1 MRHASET
8 WPFAHD
14 VVRTLADV
22 GEGDGSAIEASGDV
36 GGESVCA
43 DSLIAALREGPGTG
57 SADVVGRREVGVLRE
72 EVRKEGG
79 RVVVKRTV
87 ARMSKGL

>member
-22 GEGDGSAIEASGDV
+22 GEGDGSAIEASEEDV
-36 GGESVCA
+36 GGESGCA
-43 DSLIAALREGPGTG
+43 YSLIAALGERAVTG
-57 SADVVGRREVGVLRE
+57 SADVVGRGEVGVLRE
-72 EVRKEGG
+72 EVR
-79 RVVVKRTV
+79 
-87 ARMSKGL
+87 